1 VNDESTLPAPSLS
14 TREQFVPLLL
24 GLLAI
29 MAVVVN
35 IEPFP
40 VGVYQDDGIYTVLA
54 KSLATGQGFRYLHLP
69 DAPNA
74 THYPPLYPLFLA
86 GLWKAF
92 PSFPANITLFKFANA
107 AFLGVAAFMAW
118 RFARRQV
125 GMTHW
130 SAVISAGAFTIC
142 APLVLH
148 AVMVLSESMFL
159 AALFPVL
166 IACERAART
175 GDRRDAL
182 IAGAAA
188 GALALVRTIGA
199 VAIPATALTLA
210 IRKRWV
216 PAALVWVAGLAVML
230 PWQLWIATYDSQLPD
245 VFLGRYGS
253 YGGWLMSGIREG
265 GIAWIGQ
272 LIVFNLDE
280 LSDGMSL
287 LLTVDHLPVAIRWL
301 GTLAIAGFFAGGWLK
316 MLRRAPVAAWTV
328 AIYLAVIIS
337 WPFEPPR
344 FIFAVWPVIGMI
356 MGLSV
361 HAVLTWRPA
370 PGMRFRV
377 MQVAGVTMAAGL
389 VLGYARYNYV
399 GVANRWWSQT
409 QAFVANRSRPMAEW
423 VVANTPSDAVIATD
437 DDVLMHLYTGR
448 RTVPNF
454 TFTPQEYMTPQTRP
468 FERETLRKIVR
479 MYDVDYLLTASEN
492 GIRAA
497 NGLVQANPPEAQ
509 VIHVFKYGAVFRI
522 LQRTSEGQ

>member
-1 VNDESTLPAPSLS
+1 
-14 TREQFVPLLL
+14 
-24 GLLAI
+24 
-29 MAVVVN
+29 
-35 IEPFP
+35 
-40 VGVYQDDGIYTVLA
+40 
-54 KSLATGQGFRYLHLP
+54 
-69 DAPNA
+69 
-74 THYPPLYPLFLA
+74 
-86 GLWKAF
+86 
-92 PSFPANITLFKFANA
+92 
-107 AFLGVAAFMAW
+107 
-118 RFARRQV
+118 
-125 GMTHW
+125 
-130 SAVISAGAFTIC
+130 
-142 APLVLH
+142 
-148 AVMVLSESMFL
+148 MVLSESMFL

-361 HAVLTWRPA
+361 HSGDALPRYAGCRGHDGCGPGTWLRA
-370 PGMRFRV
+370 LQLRRCRESLV
-377 MQVAGVTMAAGL
+377 VTDTGV
-389 VLGYARYNYV
+389 
-399 GVANRWWSQT
+399 
-409 QAFVANRSRPMAEW
+409 
-423 VVANTPSDAVIATD
+423 
-437 DDVLMHLYTGR
+437 R
-448 RTVPNF
+448 R
-454 TFTPQEYMTPQTRP
+454 Q
-468 FERETLRKIVR
+468 
-479 MYDVDYLLTASEN
+479 S
-492 GIRAA
+492 
-497 NGLVQANPPEAQ
+497 VQADGR
-509 VIHVFKYGAVFRI
+509 VGG
-522 LQRTSEGQ
+522 GQHALGCGDCHR